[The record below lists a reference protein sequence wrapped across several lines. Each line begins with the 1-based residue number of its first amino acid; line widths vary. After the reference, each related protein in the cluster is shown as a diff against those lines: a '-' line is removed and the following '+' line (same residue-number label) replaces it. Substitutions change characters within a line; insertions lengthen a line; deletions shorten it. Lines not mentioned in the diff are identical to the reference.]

1 MRSGFGLGFF
11 GWGWGGVDFV
21 WGGVFGFF
29 WAGGL
34 DPFEGAGGFAG
45 DFDVFAFEGLVGAEF
60 PGFDFDFVEGAVGF
74 FGFVAHEEGAVGV
87 FLFDRAFDVVAP
99 FACGGLAEA
108 EEAAMVFAD
117 DAVVFEFLDFG
128 HAVAL
133 AFDGLA
139 DGADFFFVAGFLAA
153 VLVDVEAHGEVDLE
167 RFGGGEGDGWEGF
180 AAGEEEEGE
189 EAVHGELG
197 DQ

>member
-1 MRSGFGLGFF
+1 
-11 GWGWGGVDFV
+11 
-21 WGGVFGFF
+21 
-29 WAGGL
+29 L

-60 PGFDFDFVEGAVGF
+60 PGFDFDLVEGAVGF

-87 FLFDRAFDVVAP
+87 FLFDRAFYVVAP
-99 FACGGLAEA
+99 IACGGLAEA

-167 RFGGGEGDGWEGF
+167 GFGGGEGDGWEGF

-189 EAVHGELG
+189 EAEHGEWG
-197 DQ
+197 ISDQ

>member
-1 MRSGFGLGFF
+1 
-11 GWGWGGVDFV
+11 
-21 WGGVFGFF
+21 
-29 WAGGL
+29 L

-60 PGFDFDFVEGAVGF
+60 PGFDFDGVEGAVGF

-99 FACGGLAEA
+99 FAGGGLAEA

-139 DGADFFFVAGFLAA
+139 DGESSTDTFYYA
-153 VLVDVEAHGEVDLE
+153 VEDNPSVSS
-167 RFGGGEGDGWEGF
+167 
-180 AAGEEEEGE
+180 AGEQVKAEPYRECVLCRGR
-189 EAVHGELG
+189 VIN
-197 DQ
+197 